1 MSAFLDKV
9 YKWAKESIVDEV
21 LIFAIILVSIE
32 TYAQYNLKTN
42 NNVSVKI
49 LIGMLMYAFL
59 GYFLHYSYDKF
70 PLSKMNITWSSMSIV
85 IAGMLGYVA
94 YGEGISKNK
103 LLAIIFALLA
113 VYFMSIS

>member
-1 MSAFLDKV
+1 M
-9 YKWAKESIVDEV
+9 
-21 LIFAIILVSIE
+21 VSIE

-42 NNVSVKI
+42 NNASFKI
-49 LIGMLMYAFL
+49 LVGMLMYAFM

-85 IAGMLGYVA
+85 IAGVLGYFA
-94 YGEGISKNK
+94 YEEGINNFKMLS
-103 LLAIIFALLA
+103 ITFALLA